1 MLITRIVQTCTLRRA
16 TTTTYLYR
24 HFANTNSYNSDPF
37 GDAEAAREESMEQ
50 EANNG
55 NKTVKLDQHKYED
68 YKGQEYYKTMQT
80 EQAIQGMQTEIRHL
94 YANNE
99 YEQALMM
106 AAELVE
112 RCEVHF
118 GKSHPVTASSYNNM
132 AVMHKVLGQF
142 EESREKYHQALRV
155 YDEIVGKKHLSYAAA
170 LHNLGI
176 LEKDQARIDTE
187 RNAMDRM
194 ALLESAIEQLNS
206 ALEIRKESL
215 GEAHPDTISSRTN
228 LGSAI
233 AAQVLQGG
241 GSKGNL
247 PKQSAFTKRRWKVAE
262 THLRT
267 ALRHSMENKSEEEDA
282 IEMDSSLEGLPKIR
296 TLSAARMAQNLAV
309 FLKSRAEQLAS
320 SKTKSA
326 EVDIGEMLAES
337 RSLYEA
343 ALTVRMGLLG
353 AEHPDTISSKFSL
366 AELVAFLGDE
376 EDANKMRQEIVDL
389 LGQADGEEEAKR
401 K

>member
-1 MLITRIVQTCTLRRA
+1 ME
-16 TTTTYLYR
+16 
-24 HFANTNSYNSDPF
+24 N
-37 GDAEAAREESMEQ
+37 DASR
-50 EANNG
+50 
-55 NKTVKLDQHKYED
+55 TIKLDQHKYED
-68 YKGQEYYKTMQT
+68 YKGEEYYKTMQT

-106 AAELVE
+106 AAELVDQ
-112 RCEVHF
+112 CEVHF
-118 GKSHPVTASSYNNM
+118 GKNHPVTASSYNNM

-142 EESREKYHQALRV
+142 EESRDKYHQALRV

-215 GEAHPDTISSRTN
+215 GEAHPDTISTRTN

-241 GSKGNL
+241 VSSSGNTA
-247 PKQSAFTKRRWKVAE
+247 KQSAFTKRRWKVAE

-267 ALRHSMENKSEEEDA
+267 ALRHAMENRNEEEVA
-282 IEMDSSLEGLPKIR
+282 IELGAKQDKLPKIC

-320 SKTKSA
+320 SNTKNA
-326 EVDIGEMLAES
+326 DVDIGEMLAES
-337 RSLYEA
+337 RGLYEA
-343 ALTVRMGLLG
+343 ALTVRMELLG

-376 EDANKMRQEIVDL
+376 EGANKMRQEIVDL
-389 LGQADGEEEAKR
+389 LGESDGQMEGR
-401 K
+401 QT